1 MVEMSIS
8 FVTNPK
14 RTNIR
19 HNNRSF
25 TEDEWKS
32 PAHQHIDRSK
42 SSLNIYIKQVN
53 IQDIY
58 NEEFGPSL
66 VAYNAKQKRSDRII
80 KDYLKHVKKSKT
92 LDVQREFVVAIGS
105 KEDWDN
111 YSDNDKQIVG
121 NLLAKYVKDF
131 EERHKQLIV
140 YNAVV
145 HLDEAGAPHLHFN
158 IVPIA
163 NGYKNG
169 LDKQPSFS
177 KALLQE
183 GYTERGRGQ
192 FIQFR
197 EQEIK
202 KLEQLMK
209 KLNIQRKIVG
219 TNKIEDMR
227 EYKQLIQ
234 EVEKE
239 RAKFNKE
246 IKAKEKHSNQLE
258 NFIEDLE
265 QKAEY
270 LTQQNKMLE
279 ERNELI
285 KHEMDK
291 LNLKDQLKK
300 QFVENTVD
308 KALDLAQELT
318 EKRTKSLKDRVNI
331 AESRRLETENK
342 YREVLSVNK
351 KWASKYQML
360 ENENKSLK
368 QENKFLRRVIG
379 KFQRAFDRAEEF
391 FKSIGFWKTF
401 KNIFR
406 QRDLE
411 EYKLFQDIRHD
422 PNLEGQSSLKK
433 RIDKHID
440 NDLWR

>member
-1 MVEMSIS
+1 MVDMSVS
-8 FVTNPK
+8 FVTNPRK
-14 RTNIR
+14 TNIR

-25 TEDEWKS
+25 TEDEWES
-32 PAHQHIDRSK
+32 PAHKHIDRRK
-42 SSLNIYIKQVN
+42 SSFNIYIKQVN

-66 VAYNAKQKRSDRII
+66 VAYNAKQKRSDRKI
-80 KDYLKHVKKSKT
+80 KDYLNHVKKSKT
-92 LDVQREFVVAIGS
+92 LDVQRKFVIAIGS

-111 YSDNDKQIVG
+111 YSDKDKLIVG
-121 NLLAKYVKDF
+121 NLLAQYVKDF
-131 EERHKQLIV
+131 EERHKQLLV

-158 IVPIA
+158 IIPIA
-163 NGYKNG
+163 TGYKNG
-169 LDKQPSFS
+169 LNKQPSFS
-177 KALLQE
+177 KALFQE

-234 EVEKE
+234 EVENE

-246 IKAKEKHSNQLE
+246 IKAKETHLNQLD
-258 NFIEDLE
+258 NFIEDME
-265 QKAEY
+265 RKAEY

-318 EKRTKSLKDRVNI
+318 EKRTKSLKDRVDT

-342 YREVLSVNK
+342 YREVLAINK
-351 KWASKYQML
+351 KWASKYQIL

-368 QENKFLRRVIG
+368 HENKFLRRVLD
-379 KFQRAFDRAEEF
+379 KLQRAFDKAEEF
-391 FKSIGFWKTF
+391 LKSIGFWKTF

-406 QRDLE
+406 QKDSE
-411 EYKLFQDIRHD
+411 EYNLFQEIRHD

-433 RIDKHID
+433 RIDKHIN

>member
-32 PAHQHIDRSK
+32 PAHQHINRSK

-66 VAYNAKQKRSDRII
+66 VAYNAKQKRSDRKI

-111 YSDNDKQIVG
+111 YSDKDKQIVG
-121 NLLAKYVKDF
+121 NLLAQYVKDF

-163 NGYKNG
+163 NGYKNV

-183 GYTERGRGQ
+183 GYTEHGRGQ

-234 EVEKE
+234 EVEIE

-246 IKAKEKHSNQLE
+246 IKAKEKHSNQLD
-258 NFIEDLE
+258 NFIEDME

-279 ERNELI
+279 ERNELM

-379 KFQRAFDRAEEF
+379 KLQRAFDKAEEF

-422 PNLEGQSSLKK
+422 PNLEGRTNRKK
-433 RIDKHID
+433 HIDKHID

>member
-25 TEDEWKS
+25 TEDEWES
-32 PAHQHIDRSK
+32 PAHQHINRNK

-66 VAYNAKQKRSDRII
+66 VAYNAKQKRSDRKI

-111 YSDNDKQIVG
+111 YSDKDKQIVG

-163 NGYKNG
+163 KGYKNG

-183 GYTERGRGQ
+183 GYTEHGRGQ

-219 TNKIEDMR
+219 TNKIKDMR

-234 EVEKE
+234 KVENE

-246 IKAKEKHSNQLE
+246 IKAKEKHSNQLD
-258 NFIEDLE
+258 NFIEDME

-342 YREVLSVNK
+342 YREVLSINK

-360 ENENKSLK
+360 ENENKSLRH
-368 QENKFLRRVIG
+368 ENKFLRRVIG
-379 KFQRAFDRAEEF
+379 KLQRAFDKAEEF

-422 PNLEGQSSLKK
+422 PNLEGQSGLKK